1 MESDERKKQR
11 WRERE
16 DEAEQERLKK
26 KDPDKYLEANP
37 DEKFIKFFEQ
47 VEPLLEQL
55 NNLYRN
61 YVNGVESRPPI
72 ERRKRL
78 DEMMSVLQL
87 LPKSTAKMRFDF
99 QMLFARYQTQKV
111 LWDKMLRRLEVG
123 KK

>member
-1 MESDERKKQR
+1 MESDDRRKRR

-26 KDPDKYLEANP
+26 KNPEKYLEENP
-37 DEKFIKFFEQ
+37 EEKFKKLFEQ

-61 YVNGVESRPPI
+61 YVNGVEKRPPL

-78 DEMMSVLQL
+78 DQLITTLQM
-87 LPKSTAKMRFDF
+87 LPKSTSKMRFDF
-99 QMLFARYQTQKV
+99 QMMFARYQTQSA
-111 LWDKMLRRLEVG
+111 LWDKMLRKLEAG
-123 KK
+123 R